1 MRLRLPHR
9 RASRPGSSNAR
20 RSSRLVERL
29 RRQEEMQREQRAAR
43 FETGEVAYEQGPL
56 DSSAHLKVGRH
67 SYIVGTP
74 GVVAGPGDEA
84 VVRIGSFCSIAAEV
98 LSSWEATTVRT
109 GCRLTHS
116 GSCSICLA
124 RSRTDTRRRETSRS
138 ARRVDRA
145 RRAHHVRG
153 HGRDG
158 AVVGAAAVVAAD
170 LRPYAIVVG
179 NPAREVRRRF
189 GEEAIAALERIAWW
203 DWPDE
208 RIVEA
213 VPLLSSAQIDRFIT
227 EHSGGEV
234 PAQGARPAP
243 PAGADPSRVRLLALG
258 SLGGR
263 RQPVSRGQAGLA
275 SRRSSSSTH
284 PAEREAARL
293 AGRASYQAESPPTR
307 GRAEPTRTRSYSA
320 GHPTPTGAFDA
331 GMDSRR
337 SGS

>member
-1 MRLRLPHR
+1 MRTRLPHR

-29 RRQEEMQREQRAAR
+29 RRRQEEMQREQRAAR

-56 DSSAHLKVGRH
+56 DSS
-67 SYIVGTP
+67 
-74 GVVAGPGDEA
+74 
-84 VVRIGSFCSIAAEV
+84 
-98 LSSWEATTVRT
+98 
-109 GCRLTHS
+109 
-116 GSCSICLA
+116 
-124 RSRTDTRRRETSRS
+124 
-138 ARRVDRA
+138 
-145 RRAHHVRG
+145 
-153 HGRDG
+153 
-158 AVVGAAAVVAAD
+158 
-170 LRPYAIVVG
+170 
-179 NPAREVRRRF
+179 
-189 GEEAIAALERIAWW
+189 
-203 DWPDE
+203 
-208 RIVEA
+208 
-213 VPLLSSAQIDRFIT
+213 
-227 EHSGGEV
+227 GEV

-320 GHPTPTGAFDA
+320 GHPTLPGLSTQEWTLDEAVAEVGEDA
-331 GMDSRR
+331 GDREHRDGEGEEASPIGEQALAPQGRCLGRHPARR
-337 SGS
+337 YDQHRAV

>member
-1 MRLRLPHR
+1 MGRNHRPDWVSTYPFRFMLDLPGALEDGHPATKGDIEVGTTCGSGAA
-9 RASRPGSSNAR
+9 RASCPGSRSGRGR
-20 RSSRLVERL
+20 RGG
-29 RRQEEMQREQRAAR
+29 RR
-43 FETGEVAYEQGPL
+43 
-56 DSSAHLKVGRH
+56 GR
-67 SYIVGTP
+67 G
-74 GVVAGPGDEA
+74 G
-84 VVRIGSFCSIAAEV
+84 GSPA
-98 LSSWEATTVRT
+98 L
-109 GCRLTHS
+109 
-116 GSCSICLA
+116 
-124 RSRTDTRRRETSRS
+124 
-138 ARRVDRA
+138 
-145 RRAHHVRG
+145 
-153 HGRDG
+153 
-158 AVVGAAAVVAAD
+158 
-170 LRPYAIVVG
+170 AIVVG

-263 RQPVSRGQAGLA
+263 GQPVSRGQAGLA